1 MVSFLNQSSA
11 KGPTD
16 PPKKQ
21 SSNNLPKTKDPDFCH
36 QTESWI
42 FLRLFLKAYQ
52 AKLTLVTSPLLM
64 CKIFPSLAKRR
75 HPWSSISWTIP
86 ELQGHL
92 LAGQIRQ
99 AARRRLRALP
109 HQVTW
114 WPQRSNL
121 RSAGSS
127 WLLARNFLAT
137 SRARSLVFW
146 SVARCRRLISVWV

>member
-42 FLRLFLKAYQ
+42 FLRLFSKPIKQSWPWPLHRYNVQ
-52 AKLTLVTSPLLM
+52 NFPVTSQ
-64 CKIFPSLAKRR
+64 KEASLVVDILNDPR
-75 HPWSSISWTIP
+75 HAPMP
-86 ELQGHL
+86 HL

-99 AARRRLRALP
+99 VAVESVAVSGDMVA
-109 HQVTW
+109 TTIK
-114 WPQRSNL
+114 S

-127 WLLARNFLAT
+127 WLLARSFLAN

-146 SVARCRRLISVWV
+146 SVARCRRLIPVRV